1 MTPGDPI
8 DDGAFTVLEEPTVT
22 AIAPSS
28 LTKGRVLGVEPTEM
42 DVGTLV
48 EAAPRDVTWCTVTV
62 ASTSS
67 SGE

>member
-1 MTPGDPI
+1 MTPGDQI
-8 DDGAFTVLEEPTVT
+8 DDGVFTVLEAPTATVV
-22 AIAPSS
+22 APSS
-28 LTKGRVLGVEPTEM
+28 LSKGRVVAVEPTEM